1 MIFSG
6 CSLKLIYL
14 YFVFVKNILGQF
26 AEDGSFIGQYV
37 PGKLQP
43 PVSPPTPH
51 NMSPHQLQTVSSK
64 QQSQSNGNGIGSNS
78 GAIAT
83 YV

>member
-1 MIFSG
+1 MHYVTQLL
-6 CSLKLIYL
+6 LKIWICFILL
-14 YFVFVKNILGQF
+14 PNLGQF

-43 PVSPPTPH
+43 PVSPP
-51 NMSPHQLQTVSSK
+51 SVHQLSTVSK
-64 QQSQSNGNGIGSNS
+64 QQQPNGSAGPNS